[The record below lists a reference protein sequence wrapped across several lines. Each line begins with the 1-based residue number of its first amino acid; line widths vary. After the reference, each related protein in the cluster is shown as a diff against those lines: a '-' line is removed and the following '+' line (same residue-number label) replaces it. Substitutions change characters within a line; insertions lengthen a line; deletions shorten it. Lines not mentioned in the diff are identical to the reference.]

1 MADAYQS
8 EIRPLMER
16 YCHDCHGAA
25 DTVEGDINLAAMK
38 NWDDAAKHPQTWQK
52 VAEMLGNGLMP
63 PEDAEQPTEA
73 ERAQL
78 QKWVGDYLAI
88 EARARAGDPGRVIL
102 RRLSNAEYT
111 YTLRDLT
118 GVESLDPAREFPAD
132 GAAGEGFTNT
142 GSALVMSPALVT
154 KYLDAAKEVASHAVL
169 LPDGFRFSPHTTAR
183 DWTDDTL
190 AQIRDFYSQFT
201 DAGGGSQVNL
211 QGIVFDTN
219 QGGRLPVEKYL
230 AATLDRTRCAGDRP
244 QNNRRRGPRTWAE
257 CKVSGHPLGESHRN
271 EPSLLLDD
279 FRARW
284 RNGKTGRCGGTGGR
298 HRGLAEVVVEL
309 RERGADW
316 PRGWAEA
323 VDGARQPTD
332 DEARVQIQDSGIAR
346 WRRRYDFT
354 RSHRCGRRQRIRLRG
369 LAGSRGWSRRAGR
382 IYCCET
388 FASVARTLA
397 SREPNCSRARPT
409 YLNAADEVSSSDES
423 RWMSPRSPA
432 SRR

>member
-1 MADAYQS
+1 MPQS
-8 EIRPLMER
+8 IR
-16 YCHDCHGAA
+16 
-25 DTVEGDINLAAMK
+25 
-38 NWDDAAKHPQTWQK
+38 QTWQK

-78 QKWVGDYLAI
+78 QKWVDEYLAI
-88 EARARAGDPGRVIL
+88 EARARRRPGRVIL

-219 QGGRLPVEKYL
+219 QGGRLAGRKVFGRD
-230 AATLDRTRCAGDRP
+230 AGRTRGADDRP
-244 QNNRRRGPRTWAE
+244 Q
-257 CKVSGHPLGESHRN
+257 
-271 EPSLLLDD
+271 DD
-279 FRARW
+279 
-284 RNGKTGRCGGTGGR
+284 
-298 HRGLAEVVVEL
+298 
-309 RERGADW
+309 
-316 PRGWAEA
+316 
-323 VDGARQPTD
+323 
-332 DEARVQIQDSGIAR
+332 
-346 WRRRYDFT
+346 
-354 RSHRCGRRQRIRLRG
+354 
-369 LAGSRGWSRRAGR
+369 
-382 IYCCET
+382 
-388 FASVARTLA
+388 
-397 SREPNCSRARPT
+397 
-409 YLNAADEVSSSDES
+409 
-423 RWMSPRSPA
+423 
-432 SRR
+432 